1 MKRLENLDGF
11 MIGRHAIGNPWCF
24 QDSKKYPQPVL
35 GERIRV
41 ALDHYGLLC
50 KIQPERVAVKEFRKY
65 LGHYVNGFQH
75 AKAWRARLMEC
86 ESSPEFVACMNR
98 LQQEEGLLQLAS

>member
-1 MKRLENLDGF
+1 
-11 MIGRHAIGNPWCF
+11 F

-35 GERIRV
+35 GERITV
-41 ALDHYGLLC
+41 ARDHYGLLF
-50 KIQPERVAVKEFRKY
+50 QNQQERVVDREFRKY
-65 LGHYVNGFQH
+65 LGQYVNGFQH

-86 ESSPEFVACMNR
+86 ESSPEFVACMHR